1 MKVLEHFLGKGKAKA
16 DIATQIRDELRK
28 DIKELQARVDELEE
42 ENDRW
47 RSRAFKAEE
56 ELAIRNALI
65 ASHGC
70 MNNGLEDLLRRN
82 H

>member
-1 MKVLEHFLGKGKAKA
+1 MKVVEHLLGKGKAKA
-16 DIATQIRDELRK
+16 DIATQIRDELRQ
-28 DIKELQARVDELEE
+28 DIKDLQARVDELEE

-47 RSRAFKAEE
+47 RRRAFKAEE

-70 MNNGLEDLLRRN
+70 LQGPLEDLLKPN
-82 H
+82 L